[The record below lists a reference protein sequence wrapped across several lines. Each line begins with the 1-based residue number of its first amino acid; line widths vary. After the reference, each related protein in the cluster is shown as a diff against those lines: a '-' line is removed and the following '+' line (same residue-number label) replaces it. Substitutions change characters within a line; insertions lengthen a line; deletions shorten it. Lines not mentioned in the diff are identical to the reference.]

1 MIVVQL
7 MGGLGNQMFQY
18 AAGRSLALRLGVP
31 LKLDLSFYEQS
42 REQTTPRQYA
52 LDSFTLQ
59 AEFATPADLERLA
72 GTRTRL
78 GGIVPKLRCRLGIGT
93 VREHCY
99 REPHFHYDP
108 TVQQLPDDSYLIGFW
123 QSERYFGDDTD
134 GLKREFRC
142 RYPMD
147 ELNQGVANDIDLVE
161 SVAVHIR
168 RGDYISNQK
177 TASYHGVC
185 SLEYYQQAASV
196 IAQKLRNPHFFMF
209 TDDPDWVAYSFRF
222 DCPCTLVTC
231 NRSGRAV
238 DDLRLMSRCRHAII
252 ANSSFS
258 WWGAWLNSHRDK
270 LVIAPKRWF
279 AKPELNTEDLIPPSW
294 ITL

>member
-52 LDSFTLQ
+52 LDSFALQ
-59 AEFATPADLERLA
+59 AEFATPADLECLA
-72 GTRTRL
+72 GTRTGL
-78 GGIVPKLRCRLGIGT
+78 GGIVSQLRSRLGIGT
-93 VREHCY
+93 VRERCY
-99 REPHFHYDP
+99 REPHFQYDP
-108 TVQQLPDDSYLIGFW
+108 AVQQLPDESYLIGFW

-134 GLKREFRC
+134 GLVQEFQC

-147 ELNQGVANDIDLVE
+147 ELNLNVANAIDQVE

-168 RGDYISNQK
+168 RGDYVSNQK

-185 SLEYYQQAASV
+185 SLEYYQQAASLV
-196 IAQKLRNPHFFMF
+196 AREMKNPHFFLF
-209 TDDPDWVAYSFRF
+209 SDDPDWVTDSFQF
-222 DCPCTLVTC
+222 AWPTTLVTC
-231 NRSGRAV
+231 NQAGDPV
-238 DDLRLMSRCRHAII
+238 NDLRLMSRCQHAII

-258 WWGAWLNSHRDK
+258 WWGGWLNRNPGK
-270 LVIAPKRWF
+270 RVIAPKCWF
-279 AKPELNTEDLIPPSW
+279 NKPELNTADLIPPSW